1 MRATAWQCYWVR
13 VSWDILSVIRRKID
27 QTIPFKV
34 ISYYPWSEKDC
45 RVIKTKYSNIES
57 PYVSYFEHSWDIF
70 EEWDVSMAGQDIQI
84 EPMKQLRLCFLQNSP
99 KTQRLQDQKLL
110 EAQYFQRIRCLKGV
124 IKFDNTLRTICPVQ
138 GRVRKHHIEK

>member
-1 MRATAWQCYWVR
+1 M
-13 VSWDILSVIRRKID
+13 D

-70 EEWDVSMAGQDIQI
+70 EAGQDIKI
-84 EPMKQLRLCFLQNSP
+84 EPLKQLRLCFLQNSP
-99 KTQRLQDQKLL
+99 KTRRLQDQKLL
-110 EAQYFQRIRCLKGV
+110 EAQYFQNNAL
-124 IKFDNTLRTICPVQ
+124 
-138 GRVRKHHIEK
+138 